1 MHRGRD
7 RGCRVKI
14 ITARFPGIAAD
25 GTMVHKGREI
35 LWDARARRVVTA
47 CPVRIAEWR
56 AGHGA
61 DPTDIAFEDAC
72 AREAGVD
79 SLSPFRD

>member
-1 MHRGRD
+1 MRLMN
-7 RGCRVKI
+7 
-14 ITARFPGIAAD
+14 ARYPGVASD

-35 LWDARARRVVTA
+35 LWDPNSRRVVTA

-56 AGHGA
+56 SSQAP
-61 DPTDIAFEDAC
+61 DPIDLAHEDAC
-72 AREAGVD
+72 ARAAGVD